1 MIKPFIICMSGLVMS
16 LMCMATPT
24 IQKNGD
30 FIPIAIEEPVNPS
43 QGHPHAPARRLFDAY
58 VDTELSA
65 VIITASSDLGEV
77 DAYIE
82 NMSTGDYCAY
92 VLQSSSTTILPVS
105 ISAGTWQ
112 ITLSLESGEY
122 FYGEFEI

>member
-77 DAYIE
+77 DAYICPPVIVYHYP
-82 NMSTGDYCAY
+82 SSIYFCRYLADY
-92 VLQSSSTTILPVS
+92 SVS
-105 ISAGTWQ
+105 
-112 ITLSLESGEY
+112 
-122 FYGEFEI
+122 